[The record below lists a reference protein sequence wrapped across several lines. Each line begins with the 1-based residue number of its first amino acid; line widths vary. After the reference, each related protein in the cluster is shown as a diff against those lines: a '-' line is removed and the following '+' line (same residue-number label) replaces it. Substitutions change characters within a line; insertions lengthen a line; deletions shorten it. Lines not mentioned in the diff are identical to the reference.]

1 MEFSADETD
10 FAIQFAPISQQDI
23 DLIADSTEIKA
34 CNAQQSATATASG
47 FIFPSGMPSGA
58 ISANTSSAW
67 NRNFTSGIVTLAE
80 GRHITQ
86 DDQRVALV
94 SRELAEENE
103 LDIGSELSL
112 DPAAVVKIIGI
123 YESDPSMEFDNDT
136 IFTDHSTYWVLTESA
151 AGTYSGR
158 VDFFVTDPARL
169 ETVMEQVKR
178 DTLLQWEDYTLQ
190 AKLKTRKKVCEG
202 PSDLPH
208 LFSGLFFCEA
218 CGSSMRLG
226 YTQKRKYI
234 YYSCA
239 RSTAIGSIACSTHY
253 INFNTLYQVVQE
265 DIKRNAILFSEDY
278 EQATTRLMELKC
290 ADEQKQAS
298 KMQRELAS
306 AEKRLAEL
314 DVKLKRAYEDNING
328 KLPDHIFSMFISDY
342 DAEKATLKATIA
354 DLRKSLE
361 KVKDTA
367 ADIDRFA
374 KLIQKYTSFEEL
386 DRFMLNELIDRITI
400 YETPG
405 MGRYRKGKEKIITI
419 YNKFVGTLQ

>member
-1 MEFSADETD
+1 MNVLKRAFLYDTRKRGKSLTLFLLFTLITIFVTISFSVLSATQAAATNLRETVGASFTLRGNPMEFSADETD

-34 CNAQQSATATASG
+34 CNAQQSTTATASG
-47 FIFPSGMPSGA
+47 FIFPSGMPSGT

-169 ETVMEQVKR
+169 ETVMEQIKR
-178 DTLLQWEDYTLQ
+178 DVPLRWEDYTLQ
-190 AKLKTRKKVCEG
+190 ADTAEYDAIAYQLLTIGRLTTLLIVSAMIVSIVVLFLILAMRIRGRVHEVGVLLAVGVTKGHIIAQFFVETTTIL
-202 PSDLPH
+202 LLAF
-208 LFSGLFFCEA
+208 LFSCPVSYFAAMQIGMFLRNMVGAVSVGLPAWKLLLQYGIETF
-218 CGSSMRLG
+218 
-226 YTQKRKYI
+226 
-234 YYSCA
+234 
-239 RSTAIGSIACSTHY
+239 
-253 INFNTLYQVVQE
+253 VVFAGVMMAAYPIFHLHPKE
-265 DIKRNAILFSEDY
+265 IL
-278 EQATTRLMELKC
+278 
-290 ADEQKQAS
+290 S
-298 KMQRELAS
+298 KMS
-306 AEKRLAEL
+306 
-314 DVKLKRAYEDNING
+314 
-328 KLPDHIFSMFISDY
+328 
-342 DAEKATLKATIA
+342 
-354 DLRKSLE
+354 
-361 KVKDTA
+361 
-367 ADIDRFA
+367 
-374 KLIQKYTSFEEL
+374 
-386 DRFMLNELIDRITI
+386 
-400 YETPG
+400 
-405 MGRYRKGKEKIITI
+405 
-419 YNKFVGTLQ
+419 

>member
-1 MEFSADETD
+1 MNVLKRAFLYDTRKRGKSLTLFLLFTLITIFVTISFSVLSATQAAATNLRETVGASFTLRGNPMEFSADETD

-136 IFTDHSTYWVLTESA
+136 IFTDHSTYWVLTKSA

-169 ETVMEQVKR
+169 ETVMEQIKR
-178 DTLLQWEDYTLQ
+178 DVPLRWEDYTLQ
-190 AKLKTRKKVCEG
+190 ADTAEYDAIAYQLLTIGRLTTLLIVSAMIVSIVVLFLILAMRIRGRVHEVGVLLAVGVTKGHIIAQFFVETTTILLLAFLFSCPVSYFAVVQIGTFLRDMVG
-202 PSDLPH
+202 AVNVDLPAWKLLLQYGIETFVVFAGVMMAAYPIFH
-208 LFSGLFFCEA
+208 LHPKE
-218 CGSSMRLG
+218 
-226 YTQKRKYI
+226 
-234 YYSCA
+234 
-239 RSTAIGSIACSTHY
+239 
-253 INFNTLYQVVQE
+253 
-265 DIKRNAILFSEDY
+265 IL
-278 EQATTRLMELKC
+278 
-290 ADEQKQAS
+290 S
-298 KMQRELAS
+298 KMS
-306 AEKRLAEL
+306 
-314 DVKLKRAYEDNING
+314 
-328 KLPDHIFSMFISDY
+328 
-342 DAEKATLKATIA
+342 
-354 DLRKSLE
+354 
-361 KVKDTA
+361 
-367 ADIDRFA
+367 
-374 KLIQKYTSFEEL
+374 
-386 DRFMLNELIDRITI
+386 
-400 YETPG
+400 
-405 MGRYRKGKEKIITI
+405 
-419 YNKFVGTLQ
+419 

>member
-1 MEFSADETD
+1 MNVLKRAFLYDTRKRGKSLTLFLLFTLITIFVTISFSVLSATQAAATNLRETVGASFTLRGNPMEFSADETD

-169 ETVMEQVKR
+169 ETVMEQIKR
-178 DTLLQWEDYTLQ
+178 DVPLRWEDYTLQ
-190 AKLKTRKKVCEG
+190 ADTAEYDAIAYQLLTIGRLTTLLIVSAMIVSIVVLFLILAMRIRGRVHEVGVLLAVGVTKGHIIAQFFVETTTILLLAFLFSCPVSYFAVVQIGTFLRDMVG
-202 PSDLPH
+202 AVNVDLPAWKLLLQYGIETFVVFAGVMMAAYPIFH
-208 LFSGLFFCEA
+208 LHPKE
-218 CGSSMRLG
+218 
-226 YTQKRKYI
+226 
-234 YYSCA
+234 
-239 RSTAIGSIACSTHY
+239 
-253 INFNTLYQVVQE
+253 
-265 DIKRNAILFSEDY
+265 IL
-278 EQATTRLMELKC
+278 
-290 ADEQKQAS
+290 S
-298 KMQRELAS
+298 KMS
-306 AEKRLAEL
+306 
-314 DVKLKRAYEDNING
+314 
-328 KLPDHIFSMFISDY
+328 
-342 DAEKATLKATIA
+342 
-354 DLRKSLE
+354 
-361 KVKDTA
+361 
-367 ADIDRFA
+367 
-374 KLIQKYTSFEEL
+374 
-386 DRFMLNELIDRITI
+386 
-400 YETPG
+400 
-405 MGRYRKGKEKIITI
+405 
-419 YNKFVGTLQ
+419 

>member
-1 MEFSADETD
+1 MNVLKRAFLYDTRKRGKSLTLFLLFTLITIFVTISFSVLSATQAAATNLRETVGASFTLRGNPMEFSADETD

-103 LDIGSELSL
+103 LDIGNELSL

-136 IFTDHSTYWVLTESA
+136 IFTDHSTYWVLTKSA

-169 ETVMEQVKR
+169 ETVMEQIKR
-178 DTLLQWEDYTLQ
+178 DVPLRWEDYTLQ
-190 AKLKTRKKVCEG
+190 ADTAEYDAIAYQLLTIGRLTTLLIVSAMIVSIVVLFLILAMRIRGRVHEVGVLLAVGVTKGHIIAQFFVETTTILLLAFLFSCPVSYFAVVQIGTFLRDMVG
-202 PSDLPH
+202 AVNVDLPAWKLLLQYGIETFVVFAGVMMAAYPIFH
-208 LFSGLFFCEA
+208 LHPKE
-218 CGSSMRLG
+218 
-226 YTQKRKYI
+226 
-234 YYSCA
+234 
-239 RSTAIGSIACSTHY
+239 
-253 INFNTLYQVVQE
+253 
-265 DIKRNAILFSEDY
+265 IL
-278 EQATTRLMELKC
+278 
-290 ADEQKQAS
+290 S
-298 KMQRELAS
+298 KMS
-306 AEKRLAEL
+306 
-314 DVKLKRAYEDNING
+314 
-328 KLPDHIFSMFISDY
+328 
-342 DAEKATLKATIA
+342 
-354 DLRKSLE
+354 
-361 KVKDTA
+361 
-367 ADIDRFA
+367 
-374 KLIQKYTSFEEL
+374 
-386 DRFMLNELIDRITI
+386 
-400 YETPG
+400 
-405 MGRYRKGKEKIITI
+405 
-419 YNKFVGTLQ
+419 

>member
-1 MEFSADETD
+1 MDVLKRAFLYDTRKKGKSLTLFLLFTLITIFVTISFSVLSATQAAATNLRETVGASFTLRGKPVEFSADETD

-23 DLIADSTEIKA
+23 DLIVGNAEIKA

-169 ETVMEQVKR
+169 ETVMEQIKR
-178 DTLLQWEDYTLQ
+178 DVPLRWEDYTLQ
-190 AKLKTRKKVCEG
+190 ADTAEYDAIAYQLLTIGRLTTLLIVSAMIVSIVVLFLILAMRIRGRVHEVGVLLAIGVAKGHIIAQFFVETTAVLLLAFLFSCPVSYFAVVQIGTFLRNMVG
-202 PSDLPH
+202 AVNVDLPAWKLLLQYGIEVFVVMAGVMVAAYPIFH
-208 LFSGLFFCEA
+208 LHPKE
-218 CGSSMRLG
+218 
-226 YTQKRKYI
+226 
-234 YYSCA
+234 
-239 RSTAIGSIACSTHY
+239 
-253 INFNTLYQVVQE
+253 
-265 DIKRNAILFSEDY
+265 IL
-278 EQATTRLMELKC
+278 
-290 ADEQKQAS
+290 S
-298 KMQRELAS
+298 KMS
-306 AEKRLAEL
+306 
-314 DVKLKRAYEDNING
+314 
-328 KLPDHIFSMFISDY
+328 
-342 DAEKATLKATIA
+342 
-354 DLRKSLE
+354 
-361 KVKDTA
+361 
-367 ADIDRFA
+367 
-374 KLIQKYTSFEEL
+374 
-386 DRFMLNELIDRITI
+386 
-400 YETPG
+400 
-405 MGRYRKGKEKIITI
+405 
-419 YNKFVGTLQ
+419 

>member
-1 MEFSADETD
+1 MNVLKRAFLYDTRKRGKSLTLFLLFTLITIFVTISFSVLSATQAAATNLRETVGASFTLRGNPMEFSADETD
-10 FAIQFAPISQQDI
+10 FTIQFAPISQQDI
-23 DLIADSTEIKA
+23 DLIAGSTEIKA

-169 ETVMEQVKR
+169 ETVMEQIKR
-178 DTLLQWEDYTLQ
+178 DVPLRWEDCTLQ
-190 AKLKTRKKVCEG
+190 ADTAEYDAIAYQLLTIGRLTPLLIVSAITVSIIVLFLILAMRIRGRIHEVGVLLAVGVTKGHIIAQFFVETTTILLLAFLFSCPVSYFAVVQIGMFLRDMVG
-202 PSDLPH
+202 AVNVDLPAWKLLLQYGIETFVVFAGVMMAAYPIFH
-208 LFSGLFFCEA
+208 LHPKE
-218 CGSSMRLG
+218 
-226 YTQKRKYI
+226 
-234 YYSCA
+234 
-239 RSTAIGSIACSTHY
+239 
-253 INFNTLYQVVQE
+253 
-265 DIKRNAILFSEDY
+265 IL
-278 EQATTRLMELKC
+278 
-290 ADEQKQAS
+290 S
-298 KMQRELAS
+298 KMS
-306 AEKRLAEL
+306 
-314 DVKLKRAYEDNING
+314 
-328 KLPDHIFSMFISDY
+328 
-342 DAEKATLKATIA
+342 
-354 DLRKSLE
+354 
-361 KVKDTA
+361 
-367 ADIDRFA
+367 
-374 KLIQKYTSFEEL
+374 
-386 DRFMLNELIDRITI
+386 
-400 YETPG
+400 
-405 MGRYRKGKEKIITI
+405 
-419 YNKFVGTLQ
+419 

>member
-1 MEFSADETD
+1 MNVLKRAFLYDTRKRGKSLTLFLLFTLITIFVTISFSVLSATQAAATNLRETVGASFTLRGNPMEFSADETD

-23 DLIADSTEIKA
+23 DLIADSTETKA

-169 ETVMEQVKR
+169 ETVMEQIKR
-178 DTLLQWEDYTLQ
+178 DVPLRWEDYTLQ
-190 AKLKTRKKVCEG
+190 ADTAEYDAIAYQLLTIGRLTTLLIVSAMIVSIVVLFLILAMRIRGRVHEVGVLLAVGVTKGHIIAQFFVETTTILLLAFLFSCPVSYFAVVQIGTFLRDMVG
-202 PSDLPH
+202 AVNVDLPAWK
-208 LFSGLFFCEA
+208 LLLQYGIETF
-218 CGSSMRLG
+218 
-226 YTQKRKYI
+226 
-234 YYSCA
+234 
-239 RSTAIGSIACSTHY
+239 
-253 INFNTLYQVVQE
+253 VV
-265 DIKRNAILFSEDY
+265 
-278 EQATTRLMELKC
+278 
-290 ADEQKQAS
+290 
-298 KMQRELAS
+298 
-306 AEKRLAEL
+306 
-314 DVKLKRAYEDNING
+314 
-328 KLPDHIFSMFISDY
+328 
-342 DAEKATLKATIA
+342 
-354 DLRKSLE
+354 
-361 KVKDTA
+361 
-367 ADIDRFA
+367 FA
-374 KLIQKYTSFEEL
+374 
-386 DRFMLNELIDRITI
+386 
-400 YETPG
+400 G
-405 MGRYRKGKEKIITI
+405 
-419 YNKFVGTLQ
+419 V

>member
-169 ETVMEQVKR
+169 EAVMEQIKR
-178 DTLLQWEDYTLQ
+178 DAPLPWEDYTLQ
-190 AKLKTRKKVCEG
+190 ADTAEYDAIAYQLSTIERLTTLLIVSAITVSVIVLFLILAMRIRGRVHEVGVLLAVGVAKRHIIAQFLVEATAI
-202 PSDLPH
+202 LLLAF
-208 LFSGLFFCEA
+208 LFSCPASYFA
-218 CGSSMRLG
+218 
-226 YTQKRKYI
+226 
-234 YYSCA
+234 
-239 RSTAIGSIACSTHY
+239 
-253 INFNTLYQVVQE
+253 VVQIGAFLR
-265 DIKRNAILFSEDY
+265 DIVGAVSVDFPAWRLLLQYGMEVLIVIAGVMIAAYPIFKLHPKEIL
-278 EQATTRLMELKC
+278 
-290 ADEQKQAS
+290 S
-298 KMQRELAS
+298 KMS
-306 AEKRLAEL
+306 
-314 DVKLKRAYEDNING
+314 
-328 KLPDHIFSMFISDY
+328 
-342 DAEKATLKATIA
+342 
-354 DLRKSLE
+354 
-361 KVKDTA
+361 
-367 ADIDRFA
+367 
-374 KLIQKYTSFEEL
+374 
-386 DRFMLNELIDRITI
+386 
-400 YETPG
+400 
-405 MGRYRKGKEKIITI
+405 
-419 YNKFVGTLQ
+419 

>member
-1 MEFSADETD
+1 MNVLKRAFLYDTRKRGKSLTLFLLFTLITIFVTISFSVLSATQVAATNLRETVGASFTLRGNPMEFSADETD

-136 IFTDHSTYWVLTESA
+136 IFTDHSTYWILTESA

-169 ETVMEQVKR
+169 ETVMEQIKR
-178 DTLLQWEDYTLQ
+178 DVPLRWEDYTLQ
-190 AKLKTRKKVCEG
+190 ADTAEYDAIAYQLLTLGRLTTLLIVSAMIVSIVVLFLILAMRIRGRVHEVGVLLAVGVTKGHIIAQFFVETTTILLLAFLFSCPVSYFAVVQIGTFLRDMVG
-202 PSDLPH
+202 AVNVDLPAWKLLLQYGIETFVVFAGVMMAAYPIFH
-208 LFSGLFFCEA
+208 LHPKE
-218 CGSSMRLG
+218 
-226 YTQKRKYI
+226 
-234 YYSCA
+234 
-239 RSTAIGSIACSTHY
+239 
-253 INFNTLYQVVQE
+253 
-265 DIKRNAILFSEDY
+265 IL
-278 EQATTRLMELKC
+278 
-290 ADEQKQAS
+290 S
-298 KMQRELAS
+298 KMS
-306 AEKRLAEL
+306 
-314 DVKLKRAYEDNING
+314 
-328 KLPDHIFSMFISDY
+328 
-342 DAEKATLKATIA
+342 
-354 DLRKSLE
+354 
-361 KVKDTA
+361 
-367 ADIDRFA
+367 
-374 KLIQKYTSFEEL
+374 
-386 DRFMLNELIDRITI
+386 
-400 YETPG
+400 
-405 MGRYRKGKEKIITI
+405 
-419 YNKFVGTLQ
+419 

>member
-1 MEFSADETD
+1 MNVLKRAFLYDTRKRGKSLTLFLLFTLITIFVTISFSVLSATQAAATNLRETVGASFTLRGNPMEFSADETD

-112 DPAAVVKIIGI
+112 DLAAVVKIIGI

-169 ETVMEQVKR
+169 ETVMEQIKR
-178 DTLLQWEDYTLQ
+178 DVPLRWEDYTLQ
-190 AKLKTRKKVCEG
+190 ADTAEYDAIAYQLLTIGRLTTLLIVSAMIVSIVVLFLILAMRIRGRVHEVGVLLAVGVTKGHIIAQFFVETTTILLLAFLFSCPVSYFAVVQIGMFLRDMVG
-202 PSDLPH
+202 AVNVDLPAWKLLLQYGIETFVVFAGVMMAAYPIFH
-208 LFSGLFFCEA
+208 LHPKE
-218 CGSSMRLG
+218 
-226 YTQKRKYI
+226 
-234 YYSCA
+234 
-239 RSTAIGSIACSTHY
+239 
-253 INFNTLYQVVQE
+253 
-265 DIKRNAILFSEDY
+265 IL
-278 EQATTRLMELKC
+278 
-290 ADEQKQAS
+290 S
-298 KMQRELAS
+298 KMS
-306 AEKRLAEL
+306 
-314 DVKLKRAYEDNING
+314 
-328 KLPDHIFSMFISDY
+328 
-342 DAEKATLKATIA
+342 
-354 DLRKSLE
+354 
-361 KVKDTA
+361 
-367 ADIDRFA
+367 
-374 KLIQKYTSFEEL
+374 
-386 DRFMLNELIDRITI
+386 
-400 YETPG
+400 
-405 MGRYRKGKEKIITI
+405 
-419 YNKFVGTLQ
+419 

>member
-1 MEFSADETD
+1 MNVLKRAFLYDTRKRGKSLTLFLLFTLITIFVTISFSVLSATQAAATNLRETVGASFTLRGNPMEFSADETD

-136 IFTDHSTYWVLTESA
+136 IFTDHSTYWILTESA

-158 VDFFVTDPARL
+158 GDFFVTDPARL
-169 ETVMEQVKR
+169 ETVMEQIKR
-178 DTLLQWEDYTLQ
+178 DVPLRWEDYTLQ
-190 AKLKTRKKVCEG
+190 ADTAEYDAIAYQLLTIGRLTTLLIVSAMIVSIVVLFLILAMRIRGRVHEVGVLLAVGVTKGHIIAQFFVETTTILLLAFLFSCPVSYFAVVQIGTFLRNMVG
-202 PSDLPH
+202 AVNVDLPAWKLLLQYGIETFVVFAGVMMAAYPIFH
-208 LFSGLFFCEA
+208 LHPKE
-218 CGSSMRLG
+218 
-226 YTQKRKYI
+226 
-234 YYSCA
+234 
-239 RSTAIGSIACSTHY
+239 
-253 INFNTLYQVVQE
+253 
-265 DIKRNAILFSEDY
+265 IL
-278 EQATTRLMELKC
+278 
-290 ADEQKQAS
+290 S
-298 KMQRELAS
+298 KMS
-306 AEKRLAEL
+306 
-314 DVKLKRAYEDNING
+314 
-328 KLPDHIFSMFISDY
+328 
-342 DAEKATLKATIA
+342 
-354 DLRKSLE
+354 
-361 KVKDTA
+361 
-367 ADIDRFA
+367 
-374 KLIQKYTSFEEL
+374 
-386 DRFMLNELIDRITI
+386 
-400 YETPG
+400 
-405 MGRYRKGKEKIITI
+405 
-419 YNKFVGTLQ
+419 

>member
-1 MEFSADETD
+1 MNVLKRAFLYDTRKRGKSLTLFLLFTLITIFVTISFSVLSATQAAATNLRETVGASFTLRGNPMEFSADETD

-47 FIFPSGMPSGA
+47 FIFPSGMPSGT

-169 ETVMEQVKR
+169 ETVMEQIKR
-178 DTLLQWEDYTLQ
+178 DVPLRWEDYTLQ
-190 AKLKTRKKVCEG
+190 ADTAEYDAIAYQLLTIGRLTTLLIVSAITVSIIVLFLILAMRIRGRIHEVGVLLAVGVTKGHIIAQFFVETTTILLLAFLFSCPVSYFAVVQIGTFLRDMVG
-202 PSDLPH
+202 AVNVDLPAWKLLLQYGIETFVVFAGVMMAAYPIFH
-208 LFSGLFFCEA
+208 LHPKE
-218 CGSSMRLG
+218 
-226 YTQKRKYI
+226 
-234 YYSCA
+234 
-239 RSTAIGSIACSTHY
+239 
-253 INFNTLYQVVQE
+253 
-265 DIKRNAILFSEDY
+265 IL
-278 EQATTRLMELKC
+278 
-290 ADEQKQAS
+290 S
-298 KMQRELAS
+298 KMS
-306 AEKRLAEL
+306 
-314 DVKLKRAYEDNING
+314 
-328 KLPDHIFSMFISDY
+328 
-342 DAEKATLKATIA
+342 
-354 DLRKSLE
+354 
-361 KVKDTA
+361 
-367 ADIDRFA
+367 
-374 KLIQKYTSFEEL
+374 
-386 DRFMLNELIDRITI
+386 
-400 YETPG
+400 
-405 MGRYRKGKEKIITI
+405 
-419 YNKFVGTLQ
+419 

>member
-1 MEFSADETD
+1 MNVLKRAFLYDTRKRGKSLTLFLLFTLITIFVTISFSVLSATQAAATNLRETVGASFTLRGNPMEFSADETD

-23 DLIADSTEIKA
+23 DLIAGSTEIKA
-34 CNAQQSATATASG
+34 CNAQQSATATSSG

-169 ETVMEQVKR
+169 ETVMEQIKR
-178 DTLLQWEDYTLQ
+178 DVPLRWEDYTLQ
-190 AKLKTRKKVCEG
+190 ADTAEYDAIAYQLLTIGRLTTLLIVSAMIVSIVVLFLILAMRIRGRVHEVGVLLAIGVAKGHIIAQFFVETTAVLLLAFLFSCPVSYFAVVQIGTFLRNMVG
-202 PSDLPH
+202 AVNVDLPAWKLLLQYGIEVFVVMAGVMVAAYPIFH
-208 LFSGLFFCEA
+208 LHPKE
-218 CGSSMRLG
+218 
-226 YTQKRKYI
+226 
-234 YYSCA
+234 
-239 RSTAIGSIACSTHY
+239 
-253 INFNTLYQVVQE
+253 
-265 DIKRNAILFSEDY
+265 IL
-278 EQATTRLMELKC
+278 
-290 ADEQKQAS
+290 S
-298 KMQRELAS
+298 KMS
-306 AEKRLAEL
+306 
-314 DVKLKRAYEDNING
+314 
-328 KLPDHIFSMFISDY
+328 
-342 DAEKATLKATIA
+342 
-354 DLRKSLE
+354 
-361 KVKDTA
+361 
-367 ADIDRFA
+367 
-374 KLIQKYTSFEEL
+374 
-386 DRFMLNELIDRITI
+386 
-400 YETPG
+400 
-405 MGRYRKGKEKIITI
+405 
-419 YNKFVGTLQ
+419 